1 MDSNRQKRCI
11 EINTF
16 PTFEPAWEIRPGIHP
31 QVLHRRMK
39 SVTYFGRSVPGGG
52 GGQGVN
58 ILQPHSH
65 DGCARGHEKNG
76 GSRRI
81 DIESFS
87 SMWDALSLYQK
98 KFQWVTKLNVERNDK

>member
-1 MDSNRQKRCI
+1 MGN
-11 EINTF
+11 
-16 PTFEPAWEIRPGIHP
+16 RPGIHP

-52 GGQGVN
+52 GQGVN

-65 DGCARGHEKNG
+65 DGCARGHEKKG
-76 GSRRI
+76 GRRRI

-87 SMWDALSLYQK
+87 SMRDALSLYQK
-98 KFQWVTKLNVERNDK
+98 KISMGYENGMLRETTSEEKLKTRQWASLNC